1 MPAPDYQQEL
11 DAAVAAARQAGAL
24 VRARIGQAGAVQ
36 EKGLHDLVTETDEAS
51 QRLILNV
58 LANACPGI
66 EALAE
71 EGASEEELRGGYGRP
86 RWIIDPIDGTTNF
99 THGVSP
105 FCISIALH
113 DGADLVLGVVY
124 EVTADELFAAV
135 RGRGLTLNGVPASVS
150 GTEELE
156 HSLITTGFPFR
167 LFWYLDAYLDVLR
180 QLMLSTRGLRR
191 PGAAAADLAYVACG
205 RFDGY
210 FEAGIAPWDVAAGI
224 VLVREG
230 GGRVTTL
237 GGAEQGMLFG
247 GQILATN
254 GHLHQPMQTITAP
267 LGKAYAAGLS
277 PSDRTR

>member
-1 MPAPDYQQEL
+1 MPAPDYQHEL
-11 DAAVAAARQAGAL
+11 DAAIAAARKAGAF
-24 VRARIGQAGAVQ
+24 VRTRIGRAGAIQ

-51 QRLILNV
+51 QRLILDV
-58 LANACPGI
+58 LAEACPDI

-71 EGASEEELRGGYGRP
+71 EGASEAEQRDDYGRP

-99 THGVSP
+99 THGVAP

-113 DGADLVLGVVY
+113 DGEDLVLGVVY

-135 RGRGLTLNGVPASVS
+135 RGRGLTLNGEPVGVS
-150 GTEELE
+150 STEDLE
-156 HSLITTGFPFR
+156 YSLITTGFPFR
-167 LFWYLDAYLDVLR
+167 LFWYAETYLAVLH
-180 QLMLSTRGLRR
+180 QFMLATRGIRR
-191 PGAAAADLAYVACG
+191 PGSAAADLAYVACG

-237 GGAEQGMLFG
+237 GGAKRGMLFG

-254 GHLHQPMQTITAP
+254 GHLHQAMRALTEP
-267 LGKAYAAGLS
+267 LGTAYTSGTDTLA
-277 PSDRTR
+277 